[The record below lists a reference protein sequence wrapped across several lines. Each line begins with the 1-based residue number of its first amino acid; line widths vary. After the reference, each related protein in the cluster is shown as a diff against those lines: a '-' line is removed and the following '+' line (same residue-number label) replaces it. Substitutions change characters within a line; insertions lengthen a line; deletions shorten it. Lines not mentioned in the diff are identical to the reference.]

1 MLRRIHKIS
10 KAGNIKDLKLV
21 SEELSDPSGTEL
33 TIEVH
38 AIGLNFADIFALT
51 GLYSATPKGS
61 FIPGLEFSGVVK
73 KLGPSVT
80 RFRIGD
86 QIMGVT
92 KFGAYSD
99 YLNIDEK
106 SIHQLPKKWSFSE
119 GAGFIA
125 QALTAYYALC
135 SLGNIKKDQTVLIH
149 SAAGG
154 VGIFANR
161 IAKSIGAYT
170 IGTIGDTSKLSFL
183 KEEGYD
189 DFIVRSDRF
198 YTDLETAIKGRE
210 LSLVLECIGGKI
222 FEDSYKL
229 LSSGGRIITYGS
241 ANFTPQGSSPDWI
254 NTILNYLNRP
264 KIDPLSMTT
273 ENKSVMAF
281 NLIWMWDKLD
291 ELSNYLKEVLA
302 MDLKPQFIG
311 REFPF
316 EDAQEALSYF
326 RSGKSI
332 GKIILKVK
340 P

>member
-1 MLRRIHKIS
+1 
-10 KAGNIKDLKLV
+10 
-21 SEELSDPSGTEL
+21 
-33 TIEVH
+33 
-38 AIGLNFADIFALT
+38 
-51 GLYSATPKGS
+51 
-61 FIPGLEFSGVVK
+61 
-73 KLGPSVT
+73 
-80 RFRIGD
+80 
-86 QIMGVT
+86 MGVT

-161 IAKSIGAYT
+161 IAKSFGAYT